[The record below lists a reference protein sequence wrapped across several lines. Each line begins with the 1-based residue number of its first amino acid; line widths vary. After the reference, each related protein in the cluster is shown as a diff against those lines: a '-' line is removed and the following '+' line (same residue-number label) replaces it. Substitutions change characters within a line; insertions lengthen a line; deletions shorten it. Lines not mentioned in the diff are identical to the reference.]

1 MDTILSNSARQTLK
15 TGKKFAKQLKAG
27 DVICLHGE
35 LGAGKTQFVKGIASY
50 FEINP
55 LEVSSPTFTL
65 IHEYSGTLPVY
76 HFDFYRVKNE
86 KEALEIGSEEYFYG
100 EGVSIIEWP
109 DNIKGLIPDYALHV
123 YLTHAGEQKR
133 EIRIY

>member
-1 MDTILSNSARQTLK
+1 MDKILSGSTRQTIK
-15 TGKKFAKQLKAG
+15 TGKKFAERLKAG

-35 LGAGKTQFVKGIASY
+35 LGAGKTQLVKGIAS
-50 FEINP
+50 FFGINP
-55 LEVSSPTFTL
+55 SEVTSPTFTL
-65 IHEYSGTLPVY
+65 IHEYPGILPVY
-76 HFDFYRVKNE
+76 HFDFYRLKNE

-109 DNIKGLIPDYALHV
+109 DKIKGLIPNDALHV